1 MISNQHFHL
10 IRERHGSYASWAVW
24 ANGQEKPK
32 DKIGD
37 LSILDPVSNPDL
49 LGQLNPNIILLG
61 LNISRPIENPLG
73 NFHDARSSAMDYKLR
88 YALNDTPL
96 WGAYMTDAIK
106 DFEQKISGKV
116 RDFLRANPVI
126 ALKNISRL
134 NLEIADLKT
143 TRPILVAFG
152 RDSYDIVSRHMG
164 KRFDVYRLPHYSNY
178 GSKES
183 YREQVLSCLAEF
195 DLHCVTTAQG
205 S

>member
-10 IRERHGSYASWAVW
+10 IKERHGSYASWAVW

-37 LSILDPVSNPDL
+37 LSIFDPVSNPDL

-73 NFHDARSSAMDYKLR
+73 NFHDARSSAMDYKIR
-88 YALNDTPL
+88 YALTGTLL
-96 WGAYMTDAIK
+96 WGAYMTDTIK

-116 RDFLRANPVI
+116 RDFLRANPRI
-126 ALKNISRL
+126 ALENIGRL
-134 NLEIADLKT
+134 KLEIADLKT
-143 TRPILVAFG
+143 TRPVLIAFG

-164 KRFDVYRLPHYSNY
+164 NVFNVYRLPHYSNY

-183 YREQVLSCLAEF
+183 YREEVLSCLAEF
-195 DLHCVTTAQG
+195 NIHRVTSAQEF
-205 S
+205 